1 MNKLAVVLARI
12 VGYVFALF
20 IGIFPALF
28 LVFKAIFSEDFSAL
42 DHLGMSILVILTYG
56 VLGLAFSFVLP
67 SLSWHWA
74 IWLSLMAF
82 LLVAWYSTFEVE
94 QIPLN
99 VLYLVTTGISA
110 YLGTLL
116 GTRLSLKRRRKG
128 N

>member
-1 MNKLAVVLARI
+1 MKKLAVVLARI
-12 VGYVFALF
+12 VGYAVACF

-28 LVFKAIFSEDFSAL
+28 LVFKAIFSEDFSAF
-42 DHLGMSILVILTYG
+42 DHLVMLILVILTYG

-82 LLVAWYSTFEVE
+82 LLVAWYSTFEVK

-99 VLYLVTTGISA
+99 VLYLVTTGVSA